1 MEFRECE
8 MVRERWRCG
17 VNKNRRQLDLD
28 CSNTS
33 RSERYVHSQDNSELM
48 RRMVEVF
55 NTGDTSAVEL
65 VVSPNYVD
73 HQGIGGAEVFG
84 ADGFANVVTLARQAH
99 PQFRVEI
106 QELNTEGDKVTV
118 RLVRSQPGAEIS
130 PSPKRV
136 QETQRQTIEVVRFA
150 NGLAVEHWG
159 ERLGFT

>member
-1 MEFRECE
+1 MEFKKCE
-8 MVRERWRCG
+8 MVRERLGCG
-17 VNKNRRQLDLD
+17 ENKNRLQLDLD

-33 RSERYVHSQDNSELM
+33 RSEGYVHTQDNSELM

-99 PQFRVEI
+99 PQLRVEI
-106 QELNTEGDKVTV
+106 QELNTEGDKVTA
-118 RLVRSQPGAEIS
+118 RLVWSQPGAESS
-130 PSPKRV
+130 PIPKRV
-136 QETQRQTIEVVRFA
+136 PETQRQTIENVRFA

-159 ERLGFT
+159 ERLGFS

>member
-1 MEFRECE
+1 M
-8 MVRERWRCG
+8 
-17 VNKNRRQLDLD
+17 
-28 CSNTS
+28 
-33 RSERYVHSQDNSELM
+33 HSQDNSELM

-55 NTGDTSAVEL
+55 NTGDTSVVEL

-84 ADGFANVVTLARQAH
+84 ADGFATVVTLARQAH
-99 PQFRVEI
+99 PQLRVEI

-118 RLVRSQPGAEIS
+118 RLVWSEPRAEIS
-130 PSPKRV
+130 PIPTRV

-159 ERLGFT
+159 ERPGFS

>member
-1 MEFRECE
+1 M
-8 MVRERWRCG
+8 
-17 VNKNRRQLDLD
+17 
-28 CSNTS
+28 
-33 RSERYVHSQDNSELM
+33 HSQDNSELM

-55 NTGDTSAVEL
+55 NTGDTSVVEL

-106 QELNTEGDKVTV
+106 RELNTEGDKVTV
-118 RLVRSQPGAEIS
+118 RLVRSQPRAEIS